1 MRLTA
6 SNGTIDDI
14 NINAGTGITI
24 DQVSPSGLRIN
35 AVGGGSGGGAT
46 VTTDDNAPSNPVD
59 GDLWWKSNEGRLK
72 FTMLM
77 VVATSGLMHHLHL
90 LLQISH

>member
-1 MRLTA
+1 MTA

-24 DQVSPSGLRIN
+24 DRVTPSGLRIN

-46 VTTDDNAPSNPVD
+46 VTTDDNAPANPVD
-59 GDLWWKSNEGRLK
+59 GDLWWKSNEGD
-72 FTMLM
+72 
-77 VVATSGLMHHLHL
+77 
-90 LLQISH
+90 